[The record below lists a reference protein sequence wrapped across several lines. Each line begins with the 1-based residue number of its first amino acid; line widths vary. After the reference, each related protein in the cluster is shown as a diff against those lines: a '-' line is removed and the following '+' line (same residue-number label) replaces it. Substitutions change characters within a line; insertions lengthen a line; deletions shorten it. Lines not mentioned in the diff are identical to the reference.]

1 MAQIQ
6 SFALEHSQN
15 EYGLWERICIW
26 RDRLIADTRFQ
37 NRISKIPFLK
47 NIAKKRANQ
56 LFDVMAGFVYTQI
69 LLSCVRLNL
78 FNVLK
83 DGPLNLSDIKKACG
97 LDVGPLK
104 KLLDAAVSINLLEI
118 RSHERYGLGTLGAPL
133 VGNVALSAMIEHHTV
148 LYEDL
153 RDPLSLL
160 SGDIGIKKLEKFW
173 PYVSADQ
180 KDQESVK
187 DKEHVKNYS
196 DLMSASLPLVAD
208 QVVDAYD
215 FSQHQC
221 LLDVGGGQ
229 GTFLKRVF
237 LSAPQLK
244 RKLFDL
250 PGVAHLAQES
260 FALTTEHQDIDVHG
274 GDFFQ
279 DALPQGADLI
289 TLIRVIFDHDDDRVK
304 ILLRAIFD
312 ALPSGGKLLIAEPMA
327 DTPEHPAMGHAYFGF
342 YLLAMGRGRPRT
354 IDEISQLVMDA
365 GFKGVQVLPCSMPIN
380 AQVLL
385 ISR

>member
-1 MAQIQ
+1 MAQTQ
-6 SFALEHSQN
+6 SLSIPDSQN
-15 EYGLWERICIW
+15 DYSLWERLCIL

-37 NRISKIPFLK
+37 NRVAKIPFLK

-78 FNVLK
+78 FNLLK
-83 DGPLNLSDIKKACG
+83 DGPLDLADIKKSCS
-97 LDVGPLK
+97 LDAIPLK
-104 KLLDAAVSINLLEI
+104 KLLDAAASIQLLEM
-118 RSHERYGLGTLGAPL
+118 RSQQRYGLGTLGAPM
-133 VGNVALSAMIEHHTV
+133 VGNTALSAMIEHHTV

-153 RDPLSLL
+153 RDPLLLL
-160 SGDIGIKKLEKFW
+160 SGDVEIKKMEKFW
-173 PYVSADQ
+173 PYVSPDQ
-180 KDQESVK
+180 QDQEALK
-187 DKEHVKNYS
+187 DKERVKNYS

-221 LLDVGGGQ
+221 LMDVGGGQ

-237 LSAPQLK
+237 SSAPQLQ

-250 PGVAHLAQES
+250 PGVANLAKDN
-260 FALTTEHQDIDVHG
+260 FLVAPDHQSIEVHS
-274 GDFFQ
+274 GDFFK
-279 DALPQGADLI
+279 DSLPTGADLI
-289 TLIRVIFDHDDDRVK
+289 TLIRVIFDHDDERVK
-304 ILLRAIFD
+304 ILLKSIFE
-312 ALPSGGKLLIAEPMA
+312 ALPAGGKLLVAEPMA

-354 IDEISQLVMDA
+354 IQEISNLAVHA
-365 GFKGVQVLPCSMPIN
+365 GFKGVEVLRCSMPIN

-385 ISR
+385 ISK

>member
-1 MAQIQ
+1 MAQTQ
-6 SFALEHSQN
+6 SISIDHSQQD
-15 EYGLWERICIW
+15 YGLWDRICIW

-37 NRISKIPFLK
+37 NRVAKIPFLR

-78 FNVLK
+78 FNILK
-83 DGPLNLSDIKKACG
+83 DGPLNLFDIKKYCG
-97 LDVGPLK
+97 LDAVPLK
-104 KLLDAAVSINLLEI
+104 KLLDAAVSIHLLEI
-118 RSHERYGLGTLGAPL
+118 RSHDRYGLGTLGAPM
-133 VGNVALSAMIEHHTV
+133 VGNTALSAMIEHHTV

-160 SGDIGIKKLEKFW
+160 SGDIGIKKMEKFW

-237 LSAPQLK
+237 LNAPKLN

-250 PGVAHLAQES
+250 PGVANLAQES
-260 FALTTEHQDIDVHG
+260 FALTSDHQDIDVYG
-274 GDFFQ
+274 GDFFK
-279 DALPQGADLI
+279 DPLPRGADLI
-289 TLIRVIFDHDDDRVK
+289 TLIRVIFDHDDVRVK
-304 ILLRAIFD
+304 ILLRAIFE
-312 ALPSGGKLLIAEPMA
+312 ALPAGGKLLIAEPMA

-342 YLLAMGRGRPRT
+342 YLLAMGRGRPRS
-354 IDEISQLVMDA
+354 IDEISQLAMDS
-365 GFKGVQVLPCSMPIN
+365 GFKSVQVLPCSMPIN

>member
-6 SFALEHSQN
+6 SLVIEHSQHD
-15 EYGLWERICIW
+15 YSLWDRLCIFK
-26 RDRLIADTRFQ
+26 DRLIADTRFQ
-37 NRISKIPFLK
+37 NRVAKIPFLR

-78 FNVLK
+78 FNLLK
-83 DGPLNLSDIKKACG
+83 DGPLH
-97 LDVGPLK
+97 LDEIQKRCALDAIPLK
-104 KLLDAAVSINLLEI
+104 KLLDAAVSIHLFEV
-118 RSHERYGLGTLGAPL
+118 RSKGRYGLGTLGAPM
-133 VGNVALSAMIEHHTV
+133 VGNTALSSMIEHHTV

-153 RDPLSLL
+153 RDPLRLL
-160 SGDIGIKKLEKFW
+160 SGDVEIKNLEKFW
-173 PYVSADQ
+173 PYVSPDQ
-180 KDQESVK
+180 QDQDSLK
-187 DKEHVKNYS
+187 DKERVKNYS

-237 LSAPQLK
+237 LNAPQLQ

-250 PGVAHLAQES
+250 PGVVNLARDS
-260 FALTTEHQDIDVHG
+260 FAHSADHQNIEVHG

-279 DALPQGADLI
+279 DPLPTGADLV
-289 TLIRVIFDHDDDRVK
+289 TLIRVIFDHDDERVK
-304 ILLRAIFD
+304 ILLGSIFA
-312 ALPSGGKLLIAEPMA
+312 ALPPDGKLLIAEPMA
-327 DTPEHPAMGHAYFGF
+327 DTPDHPAMGHAYFGF

-354 IDEISQLVMDA
+354 IQEISHLAMHA

-385 ISR
+385 ISK

>member
-1 MAQIQ
+1 MAQTQ
-6 SFALEHSQN
+6 SLSLEHSQN
-15 EYGLWERICIW
+15 DYGLWDRLCIF

-37 NRISKIPFLK
+37 NRISKIPFLR
-47 NIAKKRANQ
+47 NIAKRRANQ

-83 DGPLNLSDIKKACG
+83 DGPLDLADIKKTCS
-97 LDVGPLK
+97 LDAVPLK
-104 KLLDAAVSINLLEI
+104 KLLDAAVSIELLEI
-118 RSHERYGLGTLGAPL
+118 RSNHRYGLGTLGAPM
-133 VGNVALSAMIEHHTV
+133 VGNTALSAMIEHHTV

-153 RDPLSLL
+153 RDPLLLL
-160 SGDIGIKKLEKFW
+160 SGDVEVKKMEKFW
-173 PYVSADQ
+173 PYVSPDQ
-180 KDQESVK
+180 QDQDALK
-187 DKEHVKNYS
+187 DKERVKNYS

-215 FSQHQC
+215 FSQHEC

-229 GTFLKRVF
+229 GTFLKKVF

-250 PGVAHLAQES
+250 PGVANLAKDS
-260 FALTTEHQDIDVHG
+260 FALTTDHQDIEVYG
-274 GDFFQ
+274 GDFFK
-279 DALPQGADLI
+279 DPLPSGADLV
-289 TLIRVIFDHDDDRVK
+289 TLIRVIFDHDDERVK
-304 ILLRAIFD
+304 ILLSAIFQ

-327 DTPEHPAMGHAYFGF
+327 DTPDHPAMGHAYFGF

-354 IDEISQLVMDA
+354 IEEISNLAMHA
-365 GFKGVQVLPCSMPIN
+365 GFSGVEVLRCSMPIN

-385 ISR
+385 ISK

>member
-1 MAQIQ
+1 MAQTQ
-6 SFALEHSQN
+6 SLSIEHSQSD
-15 EYGLWERICIW
+15 YSFW
-26 RDRLIADTRFQ
+26 DRLCILKDRWIADTRFQ
-37 NRISKIPFLK
+37 NRVAKIPFIK

-78 FNVLK
+78 FNLLK
-83 DGPLNLSDIKKACG
+83 DGPLNLDESKKACS
-97 LDVGPLK
+97 LDAIPLK
-104 KLLDAAVSINLLEI
+104 KLLDAAVSIRLLEM
-118 RSHERYGLGTLGAPL
+118 RSKGRYGLGILGAPM
-133 VGNVALSAMIEHHTV
+133 VGNTALSSMIEHHTV

-153 RDPLSLL
+153 RDPLLLL
-160 SGDIGIKKLEKFW
+160 SGDIEIKNLEKFW
-173 PYVSADQ
+173 PYVSPDEKEQ
-180 KDQESVK
+180 DSLK
-187 DKEHVKNYS
+187 DKERVKNYS

-215 FSQHQC
+215 FSRHEC

-237 LSAPQLK
+237 LNAPQLR

-250 PGVAHLAQES
+250 PGVAGLAKDS
-260 FALTTEHQDIDVHG
+260 FSLTADHQDIEVHG

-279 DALPQGADLI
+279 DPLPTGADLI
-289 TLIRVIFDHDDDRVK
+289 TLIRVIFDHDDERVK
-304 ILLRAIFD
+304 ILLRSIFA
-312 ALPSGGKLLIAEPMA
+312 ALPPEGKLLIAEPMA
-327 DTPEHPAMGHAYFGF
+327 DTPDHPAMGHAYFGF

-354 IDEISQLVMDA
+354 IQEMSNLAIHS
-365 GFKGVQVLPCSMPIN
+365 GFRSVEVLRCNMPIN

-385 ISR
+385 ISK

>member
-1 MAQIQ
+1 MAQTQ
-6 SFALEHSQN
+6 SLSLEHSQN
-15 EYGLWERICIW
+15 DYGLWDRLCIF

-37 NRISKIPFLK
+37 NRISKIPFLR
-47 NIAKKRANQ
+47 NIAKRRANQ

-83 DGPLNLSDIKKACG
+83 DGPLDLADIKKTCS
-97 LDVGPLK
+97 LDAVPLK
-104 KLLDAAVSINLLEI
+104 KLLDAAVSIELLEI
-118 RSHERYGLGTLGAPL
+118 RSNHRYGLGTLGAPM
-133 VGNVALSAMIEHHTV
+133 VGNTALSAMIEHHTV

-153 RDPLSLL
+153 RDPLLLL
-160 SGDIGIKKLEKFW
+160 SGDVEVKKMEKFW
-173 PYVSADQ
+173 PYVSPDQ
-180 KDQESVK
+180 QDQDALK
-187 DKEHVKNYS
+187 DKERVKNYS

-215 FSQHQC
+215 FSQHEC

-229 GTFLKRVF
+229 GTFLKKVF
-237 LSAPQLK
+237 LSAPRLK

-250 PGVAHLAQES
+250 PGVANLAKDS
-260 FALTTEHQDIDVHG
+260 FALTTDHQDIEVYG
-274 GDFFQ
+274 GDFFK
-279 DALPQGADLI
+279 DPLPTGADLV
-289 TLIRVIFDHDDDRVK
+289 TLIRVIFDHDDERVK
-304 ILLRAIFD
+304 ILLSAIFQ

-327 DTPEHPAMGHAYFGF
+327 DTPDHPAMGHAYFGF

-354 IDEISQLVMDA
+354 IEEISNLAMHA
-365 GFKGVQVLPCSMPIN
+365 GFSGVEVLRCSMPIN

-385 ISR
+385 ISK

>member
-1 MAQIQ
+1 MAQTQ
-6 SFALEHSQN
+6 SLSIEHSQSD
-15 EYGLWERICIW
+15 YSFW
-26 RDRLIADTRFQ
+26 DRLCILKDRWIADTRFQ
-37 NRISKIPFLK
+37 NQVAKIPFIK

-78 FNVLK
+78 FNLLK
-83 DGPLNLSDIKKACG
+83 DGPLNLDEIKKACS
-97 LDVGPLK
+97 LDAIPLK
-104 KLLDAAVSINLLEI
+104 KLLDAAVSIRLLEM
-118 RSHERYGLGTLGAPL
+118 RSKGRYGLGILGAPM
-133 VGNVALSAMIEHHTV
+133 VGNTALSSMIEHHTV

-153 RDPLSLL
+153 RDPLLLL
-160 SGDIGIKKLEKFW
+160 SGDIEIKNLEKFW
-173 PYVSADQ
+173 PYVSPDEKEQ
-180 KDQESVK
+180 DSLK
-187 DKEHVKNYS
+187 DKERVKNYS

-215 FSQHQC
+215 FSRHEC

-237 LSAPQLK
+237 LNAPQLR

-250 PGVAHLAQES
+250 PGVAGLAKDS
-260 FALTTEHQDIDVHG
+260 FSLTADHQDIEVHG

-279 DALPQGADLI
+279 DPLPTGADLI
-289 TLIRVIFDHDDDRVK
+289 TLIRVIFDHDDERVK
-304 ILLRAIFD
+304 ILLRSIFA
-312 ALPSGGKLLIAEPMA
+312 ALPPEGKLLIAEPMA
-327 DTPEHPAMGHAYFGF
+327 DTPDHPAMGHAYFGF

-354 IDEISQLVMDA
+354 IQEMSNLAIHS
-365 GFKGVQVLPCSMPIN
+365 GFRSVEVLRCNMPIN

-385 ISR
+385 ISK

>member
-1 MAQIQ
+1 MAQSQ
-6 SFALEHSQN
+6 SLSLEHSQN
-15 EYGLWERICIW
+15 DYGLWDRACIW

-37 NRISKIPFLK
+37 NRISKVPFLK

-78 FNVLK
+78 FNLLK
-83 DGPLNLSDIKKACG
+83 DGPLNLADLKKGCG
-97 LDVGPLK
+97 LDTVALK
-104 KLLDAAVSINLLEI
+104 KLLDAAVSIHLLEI
-118 RSHERYGLGTLGAPL
+118 RSQSRYGLGTLGAPM
-133 VGNVALSAMIEHHTV
+133 VGNTALSAMIEHHTV

-160 SGDIGIKKLEKFW
+160 SGDMGVKKLEKFW
-173 PYVSADQ
+173 PYVSTDLD
-180 KDQESVK
+180 DQESVK
-187 DKEHVKNYS
+187 DKNHVKSYS

-215 FSQHQC
+215 FSQHIC

-250 PGVAHLAQES
+250 PGVAKLAQEGFS
-260 FALTTEHQDIDVHG
+260 LTADHQDIDVYG

-279 DALPQGADLI
+279 DPLPQGADLI
-289 TLIRVIFDHDDDRVK
+289 TLIRVIFDHDDERVK
-304 ILLRAIFD
+304 ILLRAIFN
-312 ALPSGGKLLIAEPMA
+312 ALPAGGKLLIAEPMA
-327 DTPEHPAMGHAYFGF
+327 DTPDHPAMGHAYFGF

-354 IDEISQLVMDA
+354 IEEISSLAIDA
-365 GFKGVQVLPCSMPIN
+365 GFKSIQVLPCSMPIN

-385 ISR
+385 ASR

>member
-6 SFALEHSQN
+6 SLPIEHSQN
-15 EYGLWERICIW
+15 DYSLWDKLCIL
-26 RDRLIADTRFQ
+26 RDKLIADTRFQ
-37 NRISKIPFLK
+37 NRVAKIPFLK

-78 FNVLK
+78 FNLLK
-83 DGPLNLSDIKKACG
+83 DGPLNLEDIKRGCS
-97 LDVGPLK
+97 LDITPLK
-104 KLLDAAVSINLLEI
+104 KLLDAAVSIRLLEL
-118 RSHERYGLGTLGAPL
+118 RSKGRYGLGTLGAPM
-133 VGNVALSAMIEHHTV
+133 VGNTALSSMIEHHAV

-153 RDPLSLL
+153 RDPLLLL
-160 SGDIGIKKLEKFW
+160 SGDIEIKKLEKFW
-173 PYVSADQ
+173 PYVSPDQ
-180 KDQESVK
+180 KDQDSLK
-187 DKEHVKNYS
+187 DKERVKNYS

-237 LSAPQLK
+237 LSAPQLQ

-250 PGVAHLAQES
+250 PGVVQLAKEN
-260 FALTTEHQDIDVHG
+260 FALTSDHQNIEVHG
-274 GDFFQ
+274 GDFFR
-279 DALPQGADLI
+279 DPLPIGADLI
-289 TLIRVIFDHDDDRVK
+289 TLIRVIFDHDDVRVK
-304 ILLRAIFD
+304 TLLSSIFA
-312 ALPSGGKLLIAEPMA
+312 ALPPEGKLLIAEPMA
-327 DTPEHPAMGHAYFGF
+327 DTPDHPAMGHAYFGF

-354 IDEISQLVMDA
+354 IQEISRLAMEA
-365 GFKGVQVLPCSMPIN
+365 GFKGVEMLPCSMPIN

-385 ISR
+385 ISK

>member
-1 MAQIQ
+1 MPQIQ
-6 SFALEHSQN
+6 SLAIEHSQN
-15 EYGLWERICIW
+15 DYSLWDRLCIVK
-26 RDRLIADTRFQ
+26 DRLIADTRFQ
-37 NRISKIPFLK
+37 NRVAKIPFLK

-78 FNVLK
+78 FNLLK
-83 DGPLNLSDIKKACG
+83 DGPLH
-97 LDVGPLK
+97 LDEIEKRCTLDAIPLK
-104 KLLDAAVSINLLEI
+104 KLLDAAVSIHLLEL
-118 RSHERYGLGTLGAPL
+118 RSRERYGLGTLGAPM
-133 VGNVALSAMIEHHTV
+133 VGNTALSSMIEHHAV

-153 RDPLSLL
+153 RDPVRLL
-160 SGDIGIKKLEKFW
+160 SGDVEIKNLEKFW
-173 PYVSADQ
+173 PYVSPDQ
-180 KDQESVK
+180 QDQDSLK
-187 DKEHVKNYS
+187 DKERVKNYS

-237 LSAPQLK
+237 LNAPQLQ

-250 PGVAHLAQES
+250 PGVANLAKDS
-260 FALTTEHQDIDVHG
+260 FVHSADHQNIEVHG

-279 DALPQGADLI
+279 DPLPTGADLI
-289 TLIRVIFDHDDDRVK
+289 TLIRVIFDHDDERVK
-304 ILLRAIFD
+304 ILLGSIFS
-312 ALPSGGKLLIAEPMA
+312 ALPPGGKLLIAEPMA
-327 DTPEHPAMGHAYFGF
+327 DTPDHPAMGHAYFGF

-354 IDEISQLVMDA
+354 IQEISHLAMHA

-385 ISR
+385 ISK

>member
-6 SFALEHSQN
+6 SLAIEQSQDDYN
-15 EYGLWERICIW
+15 LWDRLCILK
-26 RDRLIADTRFQ
+26 DRLIADTRFQ
-37 NRISKIPFLK
+37 NRVAKIPFLK

-78 FNVLK
+78 FNLLK
-83 DGPLNLSDIKKACG
+83 DGPLH
-97 LDVGPLK
+97 LDEIQKRCTLDAIPLK
-104 KLLDAAVSINLLEI
+104 KLLDAAVSIHLLEI
-118 RSHERYGLGTLGAPL
+118 RSKGRYGLGTLGAPM
-133 VGNVALSAMIEHHTV
+133 VGNSALTSMIEHHTV

-153 RDPLSLL
+153 RDPVRLL
-160 SGDIGIKKLEKFW
+160 SGDVEMKNLEKFW
-173 PYVSADQ
+173 PYVSPDQ
-180 KDQESVK
+180 QDQESLK
-187 DKEHVKNYS
+187 DKERVKNYS
-196 DLMSASLPLVAD
+196 DLMSASLPLVSD

-237 LSAPQLK
+237 LNAPQLK

-250 PGVAHLAQES
+250 PGVVNLARDS
-260 FALTTEHQDIDVHG
+260 FVNTAEHQNIEVHG

-279 DALPQGADLI
+279 EPLPTGADLI
-289 TLIRVIFDHDDDRVK
+289 TLIRVIFDHDDERVK
-304 ILLRAIFD
+304 ILLGSIFT
-312 ALPSGGKLLIAEPMA
+312 ALPPGGKLLIAEPMA
-327 DTPEHPAMGHAYFGF
+327 DTPDHPAMGHAYFGF

-354 IDEISQLVMDA
+354 IQEISLLAKHA

-385 ISR
+385 ISK